1 MYKSSQPQVAF
12 GQSAAPGIS
21 DNEWTCATAFIQG
34 ICPAWN
40 VNCSWTRGDADHSSE
55 TGNGHPLSHVP
66 TLRIHVT
73 LQIHLSDIFTNT

>member
-12 GQSAAPGIS
+12 GQSAAPGSS

-40 VNCSWTRGDADHSSE
+40 GNSSWNRCWSRGDADHSNG

-73 LQIHLSDIFTNT
+73 YKYN